1 MSDKTRS
8 GECSC
13 HRCLTRLVI
22 DIYISH
28 RLRNTRSILSS
39 VISVV
44 DRLES
49 GESIVL
55 SGNST
60 PLSQVIGLV
69 QVCSDPYYRTIFGF
83 GVLVEKEWA
92 RYGLCSLRSWFF

>member
-1 MSDKTRS
+1 VREQVSESESRRDIVSDKTRS

-22 DIYISH
+22 DIFHTGFEIPDPFRCRY
-28 RLRNTRSILSS
+28 
-39 VISVV
+39 
-44 DRLES
+44 RLES

-69 QVCSDPYYRTIFGF
+69 QAYSDPYY
-83 GVLVEKEWA
+83 
-92 RYGLCSLRSWFF
+92 